1 MGTKTELDRRRLR
14 RRRVEA
20 GLNMTQLAER
30 AGVTK
35 QHVSM
40 AEKGTA
46 NFSPANLSKIA
57 EVLGCTVA
65 DLLPDEVVA

>member
-1 MGTKTELDRRRLR
+1 
-14 RRRVEA
+14 
-20 GLNMTQLAER
+20 MTQLAER

-46 NFSPANLSKIA
+46 NFGPANLSRIA
-57 EVLGCTVA
+57 EALGCTVA
-65 DLLPDEVVA
+65 DLLPDEVAAQ